1 MGSSYR
7 VLILDNANIKGLM
20 YWFELTLSHRFW
32 INQYIDDYY
41 NNIRKRNPMKIVK
54 HWIAIYKYSQKE
66 NFQKRFLF
74 GMIFN
79 SNVVDNLAL
88 YERTM

>member
-54 HWIAIYKYSQKE
+54 HWIAIYKYSQMRVSK
-66 NFQKRFLF
+66 KDSFLEWSLTP
-74 GMIFN
+74 MLLII
-79 SNVVDNLAL
+79 
-88 YERTM
+88 